1 MEGTETNK
9 TEEATPHKLEQARKK
24 GQVARGTDLGYVST
38 IIAFTAFFVIFGAS
52 YLASIADMM
61 RETLTIRLDSHSQPE
76 QVLLL
81 ASLHIWQLVKP
92 LLYLFG
98 IVVIVVIFFEMLQ
111 LRGFVFSTH
120 PIKPDFTKLNPVKG
134 LKRVFSIR
142 MLKETFKNVIKLA
155 IYLTAAYYFIRY
167 SIDEFGLSILNGYKL
182 AGAMEISA
190 LRILLMFL
198 AIGFFV
204 MIIDQIIVR
213 KEFSKQM
220 RMGRSEVVRESKDR
234 EGDPR
239 QKQKRK
245 QLHKEYTAQNSGLGN
260 VAGSDVVI
268 ANPHH
273 YAVALA
279 YKPETMEAPTVTAKG
294 RNKVAQAIKQTA
306 FLHGVSVIENR
317 PLAQALYKSCKVD
330 QEIPDSLY
338 DDVATIFVSLR
349 QRADGSHDATDE
361 GDHDAE

>member
-1 MEGTETNK
+1 MEGGESNK
-9 TEEATPHKLEQARKK
+9 SEEATPHKLDQARKK
-24 GQVARGTDLGYVST
+24 GQIARGTDLGYVST
-38 IIAFTAFFVIFGAS
+38 IIGFTAFFMIFGAG
-52 YLASIADMM
+52 YLATISDMM
-61 RETLTIRLDSHSQPE
+61 SDTLMIQLDSHSRPE
-76 QVLLL
+76 IVLAL
-81 ASLHIWQLVKP
+81 ASIYIWPLVKP

-98 IVVIVVIFFEMLQ
+98 IVVIIVILFEMLQ

-120 PIKPDFTKLNPVKG
+120 PLKPDFTRLNPAKG

-142 MLKETFKNVIKLA
+142 MLKETLKNVIKLTV
-155 IYLTAAYYFIRY
+155 YAAASYYFIRY
-167 SIDEFGLSILNGYKL
+167 SIDEFGLAMSNGYKL

-190 LRILLMFL
+190 LRMLLLFL

-220 RMGRSEVVRESKDR
+220 RMGRSEVTREHKDR

-245 QLHKEYTAQNSGLGN
+245 QLHTEFSSQNNGLGN

-268 ANPHH
+268 TNPHH

-279 YKPETMEAPTVTAKG
+279 YRPEEMAAPTVTAKG
-294 RNKVAQAIKQTA
+294 RNNFAQAIKREA
-306 FLHGVSVIENR
+306 FLYGITVIENR
-317 PLAQALYKSCKVD
+317 PLAQVLFKQCAVD

-338 DDVATIFVSLR
+338 NDIATVFMNL
-349 QRADGSHDATDE
+349 QRAASNSSIVPSGESNN
-361 GDHDAE
+361 AE